1 MKKSKVYTKTGD
13 NGTTGLFSGER
24 VPKHHVRIKAYGT
37 VDELN
42 SWIGLIRSQ
51 NIKEEHVQELLKVQN
66 DLMHIGSELANNSND
81 PLSVGID
88 VVNKKDVKTIENWID
103 RITDELPPL
112 TNFVIPGGHVCIS
125 NAHLARCVCRRAE
138 RFVTELN
145 EISKINPVIVF
156 YINRLSDYLFTLSR
170 KFAQDFEINEIKWTP
185 SQKK

>member
-37 VDELN
+37 VDKLN

-51 NIKEEHVQELLKVQN
+51 DIKEEHVQELLKVQN

-81 PLSVGID
+81 PSSVGID
-88 VVNKKDVKTIENWID
+88 VINEKDVKTIENWID

-112 TNFVIPGGHVCIS
+112 TNFVIPGGHVCVS
-125 NAHLARCVCRRAE
+125 NTHLARCVCRRAE
-138 RFVTELN
+138 RFITELN
-145 EISKINPVIVF
+145 DINTINPVIVF

-170 KFAQDFEINEIKWTP
+170 KFAQDLEINEIKWTP
-185 SQKK
+185 PQKK